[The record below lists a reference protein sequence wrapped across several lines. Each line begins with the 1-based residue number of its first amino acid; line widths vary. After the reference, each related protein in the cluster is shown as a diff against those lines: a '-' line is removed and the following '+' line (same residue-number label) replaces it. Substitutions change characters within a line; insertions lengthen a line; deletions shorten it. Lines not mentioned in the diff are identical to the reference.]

1 MTIDSLQSSYIIQK
15 RECAVYRQWLFVFL
29 GLGWILCC
37 PSHSS
42 TLELDVLI
50 DRIQARY
57 DNTHALTADFVQ
69 VATLTSID
77 RQQRSAG
84 RVYIE
89 KPHSIRWE
97 YVQPDSQTILYDG
110 KTLRVYTPKQ
120 QQVLQ
125 STIEEEDRGNVAL
138 LFLAG
143 MGKLHETF
151 IISPLSGQD
160 AKMLP
165 LSLLPRSSQASFTE
179 LHILVNLE
187 SYFVEQLSIY
197 DTIGNITEIRLDLLK
212 VHPELPPQ
220 TFELI
225 LPPNT
230 EVLTPADFTGRR

>member
-1 MTIDSLQSSYIIQK
+1 MKIDTLQSRYIMQK
-15 RECAVYRQWLFVFL
+15 RERAVYRQWLFVFL
-29 GLGWILCC
+29 GWILCY

-42 TLELDVLI
+42 ALELDVLI
-50 DRIQARY
+50 DRIQERY
-57 DNTHALTADFVQ
+57 DYTHALTADFVQ

-89 KPHSIRWE
+89 KPHYIRWE
-97 YVQPDSQTILYDG
+97 YIQPDSQTILYDG
-110 KTLRVYTPKQ
+110 KILRIYTPKQ
-120 QQVLQ
+120 RQVLQ

-143 MGKLHETF
+143 VGKLHETF
-151 IISPLSGQD
+151 IISPLSSQD
-160 AKMLP
+160 AKVMSLR
-165 LSLLPRSSQASFTE
+165 LLPRSSQASFME

-197 DTIGNITEIRLDLLK
+197 DTIGNLSEVRLDSLK

-230 EVLTPADFTGRR
+230 EVLTPTDFTGRR

>member
-1 MTIDSLQSSYIIQK
+1 MKIDALQSRYIIQK
-15 RECAVYRQWLFVFL
+15 RERAVYRPWLFVFL
-29 GLGWILCC
+29 GWILCY

-42 TLELDVLI
+42 ALELDVLI

-57 DNTHALTADFVQ
+57 DHTQALTADFVQ
-69 VATLTSID
+69 SATLTSID
-77 RQQRSAG
+77 RQQKSAG

-89 KPHSIRWE
+89 KPHYIRWE

-110 KTLRVYTPKQ
+110 KTLRIYTPKQ
-120 QQVLQ
+120 RQVLQ

-143 MGKLHETF
+143 VGKLRDTF
-151 IISPLSGQD
+151 IISTLASQNDKVMPLR
-160 AKMLP
+160 
-165 LSLLPRSSQASFTE
+165 LLPRSSQASFTE

-187 SYFVEQLSIY
+187 SYFVEQLVIY
-197 DTIGNITEIRLDLLK
+197 DTIGNLTEIRLASLK

-225 LPPNT
+225 LPPHT
-230 EVLTPADFTGRR
+230 EVLTPTDFTGRR

>member
-1 MTIDSLQSSYIIQK
+1 MKIGALQSRYIIQK
-15 RECAVYRQWLFVFL
+15 RERAVYRPWLFVFL
-29 GLGWILCC
+29 GWILCY

-42 TLELDVLI
+42 ALELDVLI

-57 DNTHALTADFVQ
+57 DHTQALTADFVQ
-69 VATLTSID
+69 SATLTSID
-77 RQQRSAG
+77 RQQKSAG

-89 KPHSIRWE
+89 KPHYIRWE

-110 KTLRVYTPKQ
+110 KTLRIYTPKQ
-120 QQVLQ
+120 RQVLQ

-143 MGKLHETF
+143 VGKLRDTF
-151 IISPLSGQD
+151 IISTLASQNDKVMPLR
-160 AKMLP
+160 
-165 LSLLPRSSQASFTE
+165 LLPRSSQASFTE

-187 SYFVEQLSIY
+187 SYFVEQLVIY
-197 DTIGNITEIRLDLLK
+197 DTIGNLTEIRLASLK

-225 LPPNT
+225 LPPHT
-230 EVLTPADFTGRR
+230 EVLTPTDFTGRR

>member
-1 MTIDSLQSSYIIQK
+1 MQK
-15 RECAVYRQWLFVFL
+15 RGCAVCSQWLFVFL
-29 GLGWILCC
+29 GWILCY

-42 TLELDVLI
+42 ALELDVLI
-50 DRIQARY
+50 DRIQERY
-57 DNTHALTADFVQ
+57 DHTHALTADFVQ

-89 KPHSIRWE
+89 KPHYIRWE

-110 KTLRVYTPKQ
+110 KTLRLYTPKQ
-120 QQVLQ
+120 RQVLQ

-143 MGKLHETF
+143 MGKLNKTF
-151 IISPLSGQD
+151 IISQLSNQD
-160 AKMLP
+160 AKVVSLR
-165 LSLLPRSSQASFTE
+165 LLPRSSQASFTE

-187 SYFVEQLSIY
+187 SYFIEQIDIY
-197 DTIGNITEIRLDLLK
+197 DTIGNMSEIHLDSLK
-212 VHPELPPQ
+212 ALPELPPQ

-230 EVLTPADFTGRR
+230 EVLTPTDFTGRR